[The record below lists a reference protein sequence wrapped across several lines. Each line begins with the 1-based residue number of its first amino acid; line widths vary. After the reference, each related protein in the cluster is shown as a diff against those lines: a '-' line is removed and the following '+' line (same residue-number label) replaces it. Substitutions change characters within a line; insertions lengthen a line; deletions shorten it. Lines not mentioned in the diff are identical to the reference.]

1 MRSPLGRFS
10 GKALGRALSV
20 ALVIGAVFAAPARAD
35 TLADAM
41 AGAYKNSGLLDQNR
55 ALLRAAD
62 EDVAA
67 AQALLRPIVN
77 WSASIDH
84 NFSRNG
90 GSATN
95 LAGVSSF
102 NRTSLNST
110 STTMGIVAQ
119 MLLYD
124 YGASQS
130 RIAAAKQIVLATRAS
145 LLSIEQQVLL
155 RAVSAYMNVRQ
166 SYEFVALRENNLR
179 LLTQELRA
187 AQDRFE
193 VGEVTRTDVSLA
205 EAQLAA
211 ARSGVAAAK
220 RDLEQAIEFYRNVVG
235 RRPGNLAPPPS
246 LPRTE
251 ANVDTAK
258 AVAMRRHPDM
268 DAAQHQV
275 AANDLLVVATD
286 RDMKPRVSL
295 NGSLSATEEFGNDNF
310 RRGAAVGL
318 EIGGPIYQGGR
329 LSSANRA
336 AMAQRDAARANLHVV
351 SNNLAENVGN
361 AIADLRALIAQSQ
374 ASERQV
380 SAASVA
386 FSGVREEA
394 TLGARTTLDVLD
406 AEQTLLDAQALRI
419 QAQSQVYVAAYAV
432 LASMG
437 LLTAQQLG
445 LNVQIYDPEA
455 YYNLVKDG
463 PAKNTQQG
471 KQLDRVLKALGKE

>member
-1 MRSPLGRFS
+1 MRSPARRFTAKTLGA
-10 GKALGRALSV
+10 ALA
-20 ALVIGAVFAAPARAD
+20 IGVVFAAPLRAD
-35 TLADAM
+35 TLADAL
-41 AGAYKNSGLLDQNR
+41 AGAYTHSGLLDQNR

-84 NFSRNG
+84 SFSESG
-90 GSATN
+90 ATTTG
-95 LAGVSSF
+95 LTGVSSF
-102 NRTSLNST
+102 NRTSLSGT
-110 STTMGIVAQ
+110 STTVGIVAQ

-124 YGASQS
+124 FGASQS
-130 RIAAAKQIVLATRAS
+130 RIAAAKETVLATRAS
-145 LLSIEQQVLL
+145 LTSIEQQVLL

-166 SYEFVALRENNLR
+166 AYEFVALRENNLR

-211 ARSGVAAAK
+211 ARSGVAAAR
-220 RDLEQAIEFYRNVVG
+220 RDLAQAIEFYRNVVG
-235 RRPGNLAPPPS
+235 RRPGQLAPPPS

-251 ANVDTAK
+251 TNVDTAK
-258 AVAMRRHPDM
+258 AVAMRRHPDI

-275 AANDLLVVATD
+275 AATDLLVIATD
-286 RDMKPRVSL
+286 RDMYPQLSL
-295 NGSLSATEEFGNDNF
+295 NGSLSATENFGNDNF
-310 RRGAAVGL
+310 RRGGAVGL
-318 EIGGPIYQGGR
+318 EFGGPIYQGGR

-336 AMAQRDAARANLHVV
+336 AMARRDAARANLHVV
-351 SNNLAENVGN
+351 RHNLAENVGN
-361 AIADLRALIAQSQ
+361 AIADLQALIAQSQ

-380 SAASVA
+380 SAANVA

-437 LLTAQQLG
+437 LLTAEQLG

-463 PAKNTQQG
+463 PAKLTKQG
-471 KQLDRVLKALGKE
+471 KQLDRVLEALGKE